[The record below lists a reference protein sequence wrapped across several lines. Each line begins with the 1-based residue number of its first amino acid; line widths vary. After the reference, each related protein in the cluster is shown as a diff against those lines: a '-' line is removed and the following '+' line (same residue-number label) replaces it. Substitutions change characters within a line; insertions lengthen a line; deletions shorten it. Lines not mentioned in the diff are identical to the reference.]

1 MFPVVETG
9 SLDLPLIER
18 EAKRFDQVQFGAR
31 RQACS
36 AGVAGVPMDLRM
48 NKNNVCRCGSGFC
61 FLRNLEAP
69 LKARSPSKVG
79 SRLSK
84 PSNDSH
90 HAGKADSSKISTP
103 EGCKEGSQVWSA
115 KARHT
120 WFAKS
125 RKVAHAEGVRGIP
138 RFGNTNQG
146 LRSFHS
152 LNPCTFRAPLRGA
165 ELPYRGASRT
175 SRLPANM

>member
-36 AGVAGVPMDLRM
+36 AGVAGVPMDLGM
-48 NKNNVCRCGSGFC
+48 NKNNVCRCRSGVC

-69 LKARSPSKVG
+69 LKARRQSKVG

-90 HAGKADSSKISTP
+90 HAGKANSSKISTP
-103 EGCKEGSQVWSA
+103 GCKEGSQVWSA

>member
-1 MFPVVETG
+1 MFPVVQTG

-69 LKARSPSKVG
+69 LKARRSSKVG

-90 HAGKADSSKISTP
+90 HAGKADSSAFGHMRQHICGEP
-103 EGCKEGSQVWSA
+103 ASQFLSNLLPGYSA
-115 KARHT
+115 LLS
-120 WFAKS
+120 F
-125 RKVAHAEGVRGIP
+125 GV
-138 RFGNTNQG
+138 
-146 LRSFHS
+146 
-152 LNPCTFRAPLRGA
+152 
-165 ELPYRGASRT
+165 
-175 SRLPANM
+175 